1 MDNNLRDILNLINE
15 ALNKMMARVA
25 RLELY
30 ALLDKPQLRM
40 LHLEKEAA
48 EKESIL
54 DDIKKDAVH
63 RMDELRHHSEE

>member
-1 MDNNLRDILNLINE
+1 MNNDLRDILNLIND
-15 ALNKMMARVA
+15 ALNQMMARIA

-48 EKESIL
+48 EKESVL
-54 DDIKKDAVH
+54 DDIEKDALH
-63 RMDELRHHSEE
+63 RMDELKHHTT